1 MKRITIQDL
10 SSYKSKGERFA
21 MLTAYDYMTA
31 TIFDKAGI
39 PLILVGDTLGIFI
52 QGHNTTLPVTVDAM
66 VYHCEIVA
74 RAVHHALVIGDLPF
88 GSCCFSM

>member
-31 TIFDKAGI
+31 TNFDK
-39 PLILVGDTLGIFI
+39 TGIFI
-52 QGHNTTLPVTVDAM
+52 QGHDTPLPVTVDAM
-66 VYHCEIVA
+66 VYHCEIAA